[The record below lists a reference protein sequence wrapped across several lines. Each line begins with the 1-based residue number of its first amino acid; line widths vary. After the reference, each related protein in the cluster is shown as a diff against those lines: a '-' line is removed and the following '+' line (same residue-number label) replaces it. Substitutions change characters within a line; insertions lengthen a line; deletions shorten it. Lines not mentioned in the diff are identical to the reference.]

1 MRKIIFSTMLLTITS
16 AVSAQMAQE
25 TTPYT
30 VASFRVSE
38 ISGQQMQ
45 LNDQTVGLSGFWKWI
60 ANHDNFNI
68 GTEMAPESG
77 TSPLFLKDDGKIYAE
92 ASMEIGP
99 EPEWTQ
105 AAADAGL
112 LKYPSASISM
122 FFLADGNG
130 VNFNTLGIRSLRISM
145 KASGPIRMSIL
156 NKYTAE
162 ENGEP
167 GIYVPVSS
175 EYVTT
180 TYDLTPYDMGVK
192 GFDDDNFGG
201 LPDWVNK
208 NEAPE
213 GTEIVTAVTGLKW
226 EVKDSKGGIGELSIK
241 SIEFLDGSGNVIN
254 PTMIT
259 GVEIKTG
266 INAVATASAAA
277 KLTVSGMNIYVEE
290 AKANSSI
297 TVFDLQGKLITSAKA
312 IFGNA
317 TVSVPAKGIY
327 IVSVDGNAYKV
338 NVK

>member
-1 MRKIIFSTMLLTITS
+1 MLLTITS

-45 LNDQTVGLSGFWKWI
+45 LNDETIGLSGFWKWI

-92 ASMEIGP
+92 ASMKIGP
-99 EPEWTQ
+99 DPEWSQ

-130 VNFNTLGIRSLRISM
+130 VDFNTLGIKSLRISM

-180 TYDLTPYDMGVK
+180 TYDLTPNDY
-192 GFDDDNFGG
+192 GFNG
-201 LPDWVNK
+201 LGTGNEITPLDWVDK

-213 GTEIVTAVTGLKW
+213 GTEIIKAVTGLRW
-226 EVKDSKGGIGELSIK
+226 EVRDPDGATAELSIK

-266 INAVATASAAA
+266 INAVATSPAAA

-338 NVK
+338 NIK